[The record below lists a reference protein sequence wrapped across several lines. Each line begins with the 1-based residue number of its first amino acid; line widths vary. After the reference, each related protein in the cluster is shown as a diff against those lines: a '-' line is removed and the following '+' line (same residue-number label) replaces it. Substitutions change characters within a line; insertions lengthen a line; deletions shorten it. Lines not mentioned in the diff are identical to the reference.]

1 MSTWYHIAM
10 TYDGTDFKIYLNG
23 NLDKKALVS
32 PPSDSGLESIN
43 LGAGSGGTGQ
53 FNDGFLDEVSV
64 WDTALTNDQLKSL
77 YEMQKAPYV
86 SSGLASF
93 TSKVFEATSSASSW
107 WKLKPK
113 PVAPYGKELPANT
126 ETEYSSA
133 NVDMT
138 NIVGVWHLNETHGT
152 IYDSSGNNNHSSLVA
167 GTPAYNQPGKFNGAL
182 NFDGTDDYVFFG
194 TGPSMSGST
203 DFTVSMW
210 LKTTKDGATGQNGMS
225 LVSQRDPGWDG
236 GEYLIN
242 IGRNYD
248 GNDPNPGK
256 VLFVV
261 WEDGGP
267 QVNNFWSYRRVDDG
281 KWHHLL
287 VVREGLTLR
296 IYIDGTL
303 DREAT
308 GAGPLDTLD
317 PTYYTVFGR
326 DELYEDRYYEG
337 DLDEVAIWSR
347 ALSSSEVLSLYQRGA
362 LRVKYQ
368 VTGCETP
375 TCSDASFIG
384 PDGSSSSFFSEQS
397 TQQSI
402 ISIYNLYP
410 LNSSRYFQYKVIF
423 ESDNSLYS
431 PELDDVYIFSQ

>member
-1 MSTWYHIAM
+1 M